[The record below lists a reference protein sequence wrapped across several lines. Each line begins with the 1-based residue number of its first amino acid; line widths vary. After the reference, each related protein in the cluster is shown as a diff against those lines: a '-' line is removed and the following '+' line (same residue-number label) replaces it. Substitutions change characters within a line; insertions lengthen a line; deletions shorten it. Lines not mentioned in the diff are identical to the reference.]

1 MTASS
6 LSFRL
11 AVLFVIAGMAMGIGM
26 AMSQD
31 HSIMPAHAHLNLLG
45 FVSLFLFG
53 IYYERRPALD
63 TSRLAIV
70 QVVLWSVGTVVL
82 TIAVAAI
89 HLGYTA
95 ADPIA
100 GIASLLVLAATLMFA
115 YFVFRPARTIAPA
128 PAAHLTPA
136 E

>member
-6 LSFRL
+6 LCFRL
-11 AVLFVIAGMAMGIGM
+11 GVLFVIAGMAMGIGM

-53 IYYERRPALD
+53 IYYERRRALD
-63 TSRLAIV
+63 MSRIAVV
-70 QVVLWSVGTVVL
+70 QVVLWSVGTVIL

-100 GIASLLVLAATLMFA
+100 GISSLIVLAAMLMFA
-115 YFVFRPARTIAPA
+115 YFVFRPARDIAPT

>member
-6 LSFRL
+6 LCFRL
-11 AVLFVIAGMAMGIGM
+11 GVLFVIAGMAMGIGM

-53 IYYERRPALD
+53 IYYERRRALD
-63 TSRLAIV
+63 MSRIAVV

-100 GIASLLVLAATLMFA
+100 GISSLIVLAAMLMFA
-115 YFVFRPARTIAPA
+115 YFVFRPARDIAPT

>member
-1 MTASS
+1 VTAST

-11 AVLFVIAGMAMGIGM
+11 AVCFVIAGIAMGIGM
-26 AMSQD
+26 AASQD
-31 HSIMPAHAHLNLLG
+31 HSLMPAHAHLNLLG
-45 FVSLFLFG
+45 WVSLFLFG

-63 TSRLAIV
+63 RSRLARI
-70 QVVLWSVGTVVL
+70 QVGVWSVGTGVL

-100 GIASLLVLAATLMFA
+100 GVASLAVLAAMLMFA
-115 YFVFRPARTIAPA
+115 YCIFHPVM
-128 PAAHLTPA
+128 AAASAAASEMTPA

>member
-11 AVLFVIAGMAMGIGM
+11 AVLFMLSGMTMGIGM

-53 IYYERRPALD
+53 MYYERRPLLD
-63 TSRLAIV
+63 MSRLALV
-70 QVVLWSVGTVVL
+70 QVMVWAAGTVVL
-82 TIAVAAI
+82 TAAVAAI
-89 HLGYTA
+89 HLGHA
-95 ADPIA
+95 AAEPFA
-100 GIASLLVLAATLMFA
+100 GVASLVLLAAMVVFA
-115 YFVFRPARTIAPA
+115 YLVFRASAPATSGPSARIAPA
-128 PAAHLTPA
+128 